1 MRVMWHR
8 FSAIVGG
15 SRINKPRSLLPLLLS
30 LPLIPQR
37 GAQLVSSTSALGRTD
52 PFLHRAFTTCSCI
65 FGQCR
70 FRTLPPTYANLP
82 GEEVNPQSWDIFK
95 HD

>member
-1 MRVMWHR
+1 MRFMWHH
-8 FSAIVGG
+8 FSALAIVGG

-30 LPLIPQR
+30 LTLIPQR
-37 GAQLVSSTSALGRTD
+37 GAQLISSALHRTD
-52 PFLHRAFTTCSCI
+52 PFLHKAFTTCSCI

-82 GEEVNPQSWDIFK
+82 GK
-95 HD
+95 